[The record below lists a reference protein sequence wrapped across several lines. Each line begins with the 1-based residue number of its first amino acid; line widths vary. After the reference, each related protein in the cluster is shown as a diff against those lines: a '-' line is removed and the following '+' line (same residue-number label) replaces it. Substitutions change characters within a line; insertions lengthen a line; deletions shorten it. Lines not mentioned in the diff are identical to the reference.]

1 MSVTFESQTRVAALQ
16 HSMRSVPPRRVHEH
30 GLDNAYRAACARH
43 DCERRE
49 HALRRRN
56 LTNPVWN
63 PWAL

>member
-1 MSVTFESQTRVAALQ
+1 MSLILESQTRVAALQ
-16 HSMRSVPPRRVHEH
+16 HGAHSVPPRRVDEH
-30 GLDNAYRAACARH
+30 GLDMAYRATCARR
-43 DCERRE
+43 DCARRE